1 MPCTNQHGHLQK
13 IEHMVK
19 LQVLGNNS
27 KTVNNIKTL
36 TWGKN
41 DQHIKIYLPCNFE
54 VNLITHLGVIALFS
68 SIFFLILI
76 LFVLY
81 FKNYLEIDVKF
92 KLQKCAACQD
102 LPTLQFWS
110 KSHYPFWL
118 IMQIRKKGE
127 WNLKKIFSS
136 ETTEPISTKLCWN
149 DPWVVPFQNCVRQR
163 RSVSKMAAITKK

>member
-1 MPCTNQHGHLQK
+1 MELFPFFHQSFKILILFVLYFKNYKRQMVSWNCKHVQH
-13 IEHMVK
+13 V
-19 LQVLGNNS
+19 
-27 KTVNNIKTL
+27 
-36 TWGKN
+36 
-41 DQHIKIYLPCNFE
+41 KIYLPCNFE

-68 SIFFLILI
+68 SFLFLILI

-102 LPTLQFWS
+102 LHTMQFWS
-110 KSHYPFWL
+110 KSHYSFWP
-118 IMQIRKKGE
+118 IMQIRKKGG

-149 DPWVVPFQNCVRQR
+149 DP
-163 RSVSKMAAITKK
+163 

>member
-1 MPCTNQHGHLQK
+1 MELFPFFHQIFK
-13 IEHMVK
+13 ILILFVLYFK
-19 LQVLGNNS
+19 NYKRQVVSWNC
-27 KTVNNIKTL
+27 KHVQ
-36 TWGKN
+36 N
-41 DQHIKIYLPCNFE
+41 DKIYLPCNFE

-68 SIFFLILI
+68 SIFFLILM

-110 KSHYPFWL
+110 KSHYPFWP
-118 IMQIRKKGE
+118 I
-127 WNLKKIFSS
+127 IFQLEKRGDEIKNKSSSS

-149 DPWVVPFQNCVRQR
+149 DP
-163 RSVSKMAAITKK
+163 

>member
-1 MPCTNQHGHLQK
+1 MVSWNCKHVQH
-13 IEHMVK
+13 V
-19 LQVLGNNS
+19 
-27 KTVNNIKTL
+27 
-36 TWGKN
+36 
-41 DQHIKIYLPCNFE
+41 KIYIPCNFE
-54 VNLITHLGVIALFS
+54 VNLISHLGVIALFS
-68 SIFFLILI
+68 SIFFFILI

-110 KSHYPFWL
+110 KSHYPFWP
-118 IMQIRKKGE
+118 IMQIRKKGG

-163 RSVSKMAAITKK
+163 RPVSKMTAITKNRNFFKWPKLLYFKPESAQIWTV